1 MARRIVETNAVSL
14 DREKLQVVVIYEEGI
29 LKQQIRNENP
39 YSKRHGVIF
48 HSAGAY
54 ELKGLDY

>member
-29 LKQQIRNENP
+29 SKQQIRNENP
-39 YSKRHGVIF
+39 
-48 HSAGAY
+48 
-54 ELKGLDY
+54 

>member
-14 DREKLQVVVIYEEGI
+14 DREKPIYEEGI
-29 LKQQIRNENP
+29 SKQQIRNENP

-48 HSAGAY
+48 PSAGAY
-54 ELKGLDY
+54 EVRVDY